1 MAKTEFVRQPDKTS
15 ELEYMRW
22 GDTENEDNAG
32 KKRIT
37 SLLLHKAKQ
46 ITNVD
51 SAA

>member
-1 MAKTEFVRQPDKTS
+1 MAKTEFFSGNQTKS

-37 SLLLHKAKQ
+37 SLLLYKAKQ

-51 SAA
+51 TAA